1 MMHPNKEIL
10 EILLN
15 RERRKSGSKTSPSED
30 GKKKQPTYCLV
41 AADSRSPRNGR
52 FIEILG
58 TYEPRHD
65 PSVIKFDNDRAVH
78 WLRHG
83 AQPTETVEKLLRIS
97 GAWEQFTG
105 KPLEPVV
112 YPEKKSAPL
121 EASEE
126 PAAEEA
132 SEEPPAEE
140 ASEEPVAEE
149 ASEEPAAEEV
159 AEEASEEPAAE
170 EAVAEE
176 ASEEP
181 AAEESSESENSK
193 EEEQ

>member
-1 MMHPNKEIL
+1 MAVKL
-10 EILLN
+10 RLV
-15 RERRKSGSKTSPSED
+15 RT
-30 GKKKQPTYCLV
+30 GKKKQPTYRLV
-41 AADSRSPRNGR
+41 AADSRFPRNGR

-78 WLRHG
+78 WLQHG

-112 YPEKKSAPL
+112 YPEKKSAPI

-126 PAAEEA
+126 T
-132 SEEPPAEE
+132 SEET
-140 ASEEPVAEE
+140 SEEVAEA
-149 ASEEPAAEEV
+149 ASEEV
-159 AEEASEEPAAE
+159 AEEASEEA
-170 EAVAEE
+170 
-176 ASEEP
+176 
-181 AAEESSESENSK
+181 SESENPK
-193 EEEQ
+193 EEE

>member
-1 MMHPNKEIL
+1 VAVKL
-10 EILLN
+10 RLV
-15 RERRKSGSKTSPSED
+15 RT
-30 GKKKQPTYCLV
+30 GKKKQPTYRLV

-126 PAAEEA
+126 PVAEEA
-132 SEEPPAEE
+132 SEEPVAEE

-149 ASEEPAAEEV
+149 ASEEPAAEEAV
-159 AEEASEEPAAE
+159 AE

-176 ASEEP
+176 AS
-181 AAEESSESENSK
+181 EESSESENSK

>member
-1 MMHPNKEIL
+1 MAVKL
-10 EILLN
+10 RLV
-15 RERRKSGSKTSPSED
+15 RT
-30 GKKKQPTYCLV
+30 GKKKQPTYRLV
-41 AADSRSPRNGR
+41 AADSRFPRNGR

-78 WLRHG
+78 WLQHG

-112 YPEKKSAPL
+112 YPEKKSAPI

-126 PAAEEA
+126 
-132 SEEPPAEE
+132 
-140 ASEEPVAEE
+140 V
-149 ASEEPAAEEV
+149 AEEV
-159 AEEASEEPAAE
+159 AEEASEEVAE
-170 EAVAEE
+170 EVAEE
-176 ASEEP
+176 ASEEV
-181 AAEESSESENSK
+181 AEEVTEEVTEEVAEEVAEEASEEVTESENPK
-193 EEEQ
+193 EEE

>member
-1 MMHPNKEIL
+1 MAVKL
-10 EILLN
+10 RLV
-15 RERRKSGSKTSPSED
+15 RT
-30 GKKKQPTYCLV
+30 GKKKQPTYRLV
-41 AADSRSPRNGR
+41 AADSRFPRNGR

-78 WLRHG
+78 WLQHG

-112 YPEKKSAPL
+112 YPEKKSAPI

-126 PAAEEA
+126 
-132 SEEPPAEE
+132 
-140 ASEEPVAEE
+140 VAEE
-149 ASEEPAAEEV
+149 ASEEVAEEV
-159 AEEASEEPAAE
+159 AEEASEEVAE
-170 EAVAEE
+170 EVTEEVAEEVAEE
-176 ASEEP
+176 ASEEVT
-181 AAEESSESENSK
+181 ESENPK
-193 EEEQ
+193 EEE

>member
-1 MMHPNKEIL
+1 MAVKL
-10 EILLN
+10 RLV
-15 RERRKSGSKTSPSED
+15 RT
-30 GKKKQPTYCLV
+30 GKKKQPTYRLV
-41 AADSRSPRNGR
+41 AADSRFPRNGR

-78 WLRHG
+78 WLQHG

-112 YPEKKSAPL
+112 YPEKKSAPI

-126 PAAEEA
+126 
-132 SEEPPAEE
+132 
-140 ASEEPVAEE
+140 VAEE
-149 ASEEPAAEEV
+149 ASEEVAEEV
-159 AEEASEEPAAE
+159 AEEASEEVAE
-170 EAVAEE
+170 EVTEEASEEVAEEVAEE
-176 ASEEP
+176 ASEEVT
-181 AAEESSESENSK
+181 ESENPK
-193 EEEQ
+193 EEE

>member
-1 MMHPNKEIL
+1 VAVKL
-10 EILLN
+10 RLV
-15 RERRKSGSKTSPSED
+15 RT
-30 GKKKQPTYCLV
+30 GKKKQPTYRLV

-65 PSVIKFDNDRAVH
+65 PSIIKFDNDRAVH

-132 SEEPPAEE
+132 VAGE
-140 ASEEPVAEE
+140 ASEK
-149 ASEEPAAEEV
+149 
-159 AEEASEEPAAE
+159 PAAE

-181 AAEESSESENSK
+181 AAEESSESENPK

>member
-1 MMHPNKEIL
+1 MAVKL
-10 EILLN
+10 RLV
-15 RERRKSGSKTSPSED
+15 RT
-30 GKKKQPTYCLV
+30 GKKKQPTYRLV
-41 AADSRSPRNGR
+41 AADSRFPRNGR

-78 WLRHG
+78 WLQHG

-112 YPEKKSAPL
+112 YPEKKSAPI

-126 PAAEEA
+126 
-132 SEEPPAEE
+132 
-140 ASEEPVAEE
+140 V
-149 ASEEPAAEEV
+149 AEEV
-159 AEEASEEPAAE
+159 AEEASEETSEEVAEAASE
-170 EAVAEE
+170 EVAEE
-176 ASEEP
+176 ASE
-181 AAEESSESENSK
+181 SENPK
-193 EEEQ
+193 EEE

>member
-1 MMHPNKEIL
+1 MAVKL
-10 EILLN
+10 RLV
-15 RERRKSGSKTSPSED
+15 RT
-30 GKKKQPTYCLV
+30 GKKKQPTYRLV
-41 AADSRSPRNGR
+41 AADSRFPRNGR

-78 WLRHG
+78 WLQHG

-112 YPEKKSAPL
+112 YPEKKSAPI

-126 PAAEEA
+126 ATEEA
-132 SEEPPAEE
+132 T
-140 ASEEPVAEE
+140 
-149 ASEEPAAEEV
+149 EEV
-159 AEEASEEPAAE
+159 AEEATEE
-170 EAVAEE
+170 VAEE
-176 ASEEP
+176 ATEEVT
-181 AAEESSESENSK
+181 ESENPK
-193 EEEQ
+193 EEE

>member
-1 MMHPNKEIL
+1 MAVKL
-10 EILLN
+10 RLV
-15 RERRKSGSKTSPSED
+15 RT
-30 GKKKQPTYCLV
+30 GKKKQPTYRLV
-41 AADSRSPRNGR
+41 AADSRFPRNGR

-65 PSVIKFDNDRAVH
+65 PSVINFDNDRAVH

-112 YPEKKSAPL
+112 YPEKKSVATAAAEEEAPA
-121 EASEE
+121 EEEE

-132 SEEPPAEE
+132 T
-140 ASEEPVAEE
+140 
-149 ASEEPAAEEV
+149 
-159 AEEASEEPAAE
+159 
-170 EAVAEE
+170 
-176 ASEEP
+176 
-181 AAEESSESENSK
+181 ESDNGK
-193 EEEQ
+193 EEE

>member
-1 MMHPNKEIL
+1 MAVKL
-10 EILLN
+10 RLV
-15 RERRKSGSKTSPSED
+15 RT
-30 GKKKQPTYCLV
+30 GKKKQPTYRLV
-41 AADSRSPRNGR
+41 AADSRFPRNGR

-78 WLRHG
+78 WLQHG

-112 YPEKKSAPL
+112 YPEKKSAPI

-126 PAAEEA
+126 
-132 SEEPPAEE
+132 
-140 ASEEPVAEE
+140 VAEE
-149 ASEEPAAEEV
+149 ASEEVAEEASEEVAEEV
-159 AEEASEEPAAE
+159 AEEASEEVAE
-170 EAVAEE
+170 EVTEEASEEVAEEVAEE
-176 ASEEP
+176 ASEEVT
-181 AAEESSESENSK
+181 ESENPK
-193 EEEQ
+193 EEE

>member
-1 MMHPNKEIL
+1 MRTGKEAANVPL
-10 EILLN
+10 
-15 RERRKSGSKTSPSED
+15 
-30 GKKKQPTYCLV
+30 

-132 SEEPPAEE
+132 SEEPA
-140 ASEEPVAEE
+140 AEE
-149 ASEEPAAEEV
+149 ASEEPAAEELLPRKRLR
-159 AEEASEEPAAE
+159 SLQLR
-170 EAVAEE
+170 
-176 ASEEP
+176 
-181 AAEESSESENSK
+181 K
-193 EEEQ
+193 LLLRKR